1 MVLIVNLFIQICRC
15 HLDWTNKPSLN
26 LVQLQGLRLHSK
38 KWGLAAMS
46 KKINNSENSAVE
58 AAIEEEVVVKK
69 KTSRTSKRT
78 PKKTI
83 ADSDASSDEDV
94 SSASSEEPKKTRGRT
109 RRKGIQDT
117 IPLLIFFGLLCIHY
131 VACAKLVI

>member
-15 HLDWTNKPSLN
+15 HLDWPSKPSLN

-46 KKINNSENSAVE
+46 KKINNSENSSVE

-109 RRKGIQDT
+109 RRKGMQDT
-117 IPLLIFFGLLCIHY
+117 IPLLIFLACY
-131 VACAKLVI
+131 VYTMLHVLNR